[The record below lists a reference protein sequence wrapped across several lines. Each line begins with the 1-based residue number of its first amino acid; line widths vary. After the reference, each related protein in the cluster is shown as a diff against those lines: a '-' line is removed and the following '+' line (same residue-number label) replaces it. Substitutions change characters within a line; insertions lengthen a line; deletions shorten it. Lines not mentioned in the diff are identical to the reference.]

1 MWWGNLKARLVIWV
15 ALCLI
20 CSIVFFGKL
29 WASLPQ
35 WLSPEGLQRYGVFHW
50 GVLGL
55 CILWLWLK
63 RKDILPRMRKAS
75 FSLPFVLGGLALLVI
90 SIFLPKSDNFLVFFM
105 LLGWLG
111 IFTIIFAQA
120 SFMPAVLLAIYGLS
134 VLFPLLA
141 AEWLGEP
148 STIVVGNIVVAITQ
162 VLGLPIN
169 REGQVLH
176 FTSLNGDAISTTLSA
191 ECAGYV
197 TIGVFIALFS
207 LMMLDIRLPL
217 SRAWYVFLL
226 GLAGTWIQNI
236 LRIVVTLVAA
246 YYWGSEVLDAV
257 HYNIAYVIFPLW
269 FALFAFWYL
278 KLAGY
283 KPHIHFHSK

>member
-1 MWWGNLKARLVIWV
+1 MKTRLVIWV

-20 CSIVFFGKL
+20 SSIVFFGEL
-29 WASLPQ
+29 WAKLPQ

-50 GVLGL
+50 GVLSL

-63 RKDILPRMRKAS
+63 RKDILPKMRKAG
-75 FSLPFVLGGLALLVI
+75 FSLPFVLGGVALLAV
-90 SIFLPKSDNFLVFFM
+90 SIFLPESDNFLVFLM

-111 IFTIIFAQA
+111 IFAVIFDRASII
-120 SFMPAVLLAIYGLS
+120 PAVLLIIYGFS
-134 VLFPLLA
+134 VLFPILA
-141 AEWLGEP
+141 TRWLGEP
-148 STIVVGNIVVAITQ
+148 SAIVVGNTVIAITR
-162 VLGLPIN
+162 VLGIPIT
-169 REGQVLH
+169 REGQMLH
-176 FTSLNGDAISTTLSA
+176 FTSVNGDAVSTTVAA

-217 SRAWYVFLL
+217 RRAWYVFLI
-226 GLAGTWIQNI
+226 GLAGTWLQNI
-236 LRIVVTLVAA
+236 IRIVVTLVAA
-246 YYWGSEVLDAV
+246 YYWGSEALGTV
-257 HYNIAYVIFPLW
+257 HYNISYVIFPLW

-283 KPHIHFHSK
+283 KPHIHFHSR

>member
-1 MWWGNLKARLVIWV
+1 M
-15 ALCLI
+15 
-20 CSIVFFGKL
+20 
-29 WASLPQ
+29 
-35 WLSPEGLQRYGVFHW
+35 
-50 GVLGL
+50 
-55 CILWLWLK
+55 
-63 RKDILPRMRKAS
+63 
-75 FSLPFVLGGLALLVI
+75 
-90 SIFLPKSDNFLVFFM
+90 
-105 LLGWLG
+105 
-111 IFTIIFAQA
+111 
-120 SFMPAVLLAIYGLS
+120 
-134 VLFPLLA
+134 
-141 AEWLGEP
+141 
-148 STIVVGNIVVAITQ
+148 VGNIVVAITQ

-226 GLAGTWIQNI
+226 GLTGTWIQNI